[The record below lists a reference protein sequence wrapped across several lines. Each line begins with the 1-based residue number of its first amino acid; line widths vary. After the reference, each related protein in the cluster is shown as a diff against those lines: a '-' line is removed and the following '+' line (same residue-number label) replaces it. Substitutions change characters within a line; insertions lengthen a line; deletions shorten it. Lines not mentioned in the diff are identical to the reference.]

1 MRMKI
6 LILGAGN
13 LLRSDDGFGVHLIHF
28 LNENYAFP
36 PEVERLDAGTLGIL
50 VAHELEQADRVY
62 FVDALDAP
70 GEPGTIRCYRK
81 EEFLGD
87 RFPVKLSPHQIGVQ
101 EMLWL
106 SELRGRCP
114 AEVFLW
120 GIIPASLAPG
130 CTLTPCVQNQLA
142 TVAQR
147 LVDDMNRTGIAV
159 VPRQARL

>member
-1 MRMKI
+1 
-6 LILGAGN
+6 
-13 LLRSDDGFGVHLIHF
+13 VPLIHF
-28 LNENYAFP
+28 LNEHYIFP

-50 VAHELEQADRVY
+50 VAHELKQADRVC

-87 RFPVKLSPHQIGVQ
+87 HFPIKLSPHQIGVQ
-101 EMLWL
+101 EMLLL
-106 SELRGRCP
+106 SELRGCCP

-120 GIIPASLAPG
+120 GIIPASLAPD
-130 CTLTPCVQNQLA
+130 CQLTPCAQNQLA

-147 LVDDMNRTGIAV
+147 LLDDWNRPGIAV
-159 VPRQARL
+159 SPPGPPVARQRLSRSGP